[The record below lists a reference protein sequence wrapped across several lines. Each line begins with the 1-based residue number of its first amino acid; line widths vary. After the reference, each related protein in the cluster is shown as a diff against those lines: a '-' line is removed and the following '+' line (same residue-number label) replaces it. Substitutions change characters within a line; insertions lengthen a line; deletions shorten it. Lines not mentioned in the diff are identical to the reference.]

1 MFFSLSFSSNCIEF
15 LLRCNLKNLNVASYY
30 SWESSE
36 IDIKNCIRC
45 QAKWERS
52 QGNVRESSPNFVRE
66 FWVWQ
71 PCENDASSFVAATFF
86 LCKDYCIFLI
96 FHETLLSLNLLQQR
110 FILFKDDFT
119 FWIFIVCAI
128 YVRMYLCMCVCMYRS
143 SRIT

>member
-1 MFFSLSFSSNCIEF
+1 MSGNRHRILS
-15 LLRCNLKNLNVASYY
+15 
-30 SWESSE
+30 
-36 IDIKNCIRC
+36 
-45 QAKWERS
+45 
-52 QGNVRESSPNFVRE
+52 GNFECARE
-66 FWVWQ
+66 WQ

-128 YVRMYLCMCVCMYRS
+128 YVRMYLCMCV
-143 SRIT
+143 